1 MPLYVYKAV
10 DKEGKHVHGE
20 LTTPSKKDAAIE
32 LSAGGLVPVSLEE
45 RRTTLLSGDFE
56 IFSRISTL
64 DKILFT
70 RHLAATLKA
79 GIGLAE
85 ALEIIAADYKKPL
98 VRKIL
103 LEAQAGIQRGEMLSA
118 LFARYPRYFSPV
130 FVGLIRS
137 GELSGTLDTA
147 FDNLSTQ
154 LFRDYDL
161 LKRVRLAM
169 VYPLILLIGSAGIIV
184 LLMTFVLPRMAKSF
198 QGVVAEMPF
207 LTQVLID
214 MSALLSRNPY
224 VTIGLFI
231 GLIAGGLYCARTAWG
246 KFLIFRFFERLPVS
260 SELIK
265 KLALSRFSRTFR
277 NLLATGVGAIDALE
291 ITASTIG
298 NPTYERALHI
308 IIDELKRGSNLG
320 EAFHERPDLFPSFFS
335 SLVMIGERTGTL
347 EKSFATV
354 SAFYDEEVDRLLK
367 TLVSLLEPILL
378 LIMGVVVA
386 LVALAVLLPIFRLV
400 RSVQG

>member
-1 MPLYVYKAV
+1 MVV
-10 DKEGKHVHGE
+10 
-20 LTTPSKKDAAIE
+20 E
-32 LSAGGLVPVSLEE
+32 LSAKGLISLSIEE
-45 RRTTLLSGDFE
+45 KRTGIFSGE
-56 IFSRISTL
+56 LHLFSRISAL

-79 GIGLAE
+79 GISLAE
-85 ALEIIAADYKKPL
+85 ALEIISVDYKKPFVKRVL
-98 VRKIL
+98 Q
-103 LEAQAGIQRGEMLSA
+103 EAQAGVQRGEMLSDM
-118 LFARYPRYFSPV
+118 FARYPRYFSPV
-130 FVGLIRS
+130 FTGLVRA
-137 GELSGTLDTA
+137 GELSGSLDAA

-169 VYPLILLIGSAGIIV
+169 IYPLILLTGSTGIIV
-184 LLMTFVLPRMAKSF
+184 LLMTFVLPRMAKAF
-198 QGVVAEMPF
+198 KGIVADMPF
-207 LTQVLID
+207 LTQILID
-214 MSALLSRNPY
+214 MSGYLGKNPY
-224 VTIGLFI
+224 LTMGLFVGI
-231 GLIAGGLYCARTAWG
+231 LVGLFYCGRTVWG
-246 KFLIFRFFERLPVS
+246 KRLLFHVFERLPVS
-260 SELIK
+260 SELMK
-265 KLALSRFSRTFR
+265 KLALARFARTFR
-277 NLLATGVGAIDALE
+277 NLVSTGVGAIDALE

-298 NPTYERALHI
+298 NPTYERALHTI
-308 IIDELKRGSNLG
+308 VGELKRGSNLA
-320 EAFHERPDLFPSFFS
+320 ETFRFRPHLFPNFFT

-347 EKSFATV
+347 DKSLATV